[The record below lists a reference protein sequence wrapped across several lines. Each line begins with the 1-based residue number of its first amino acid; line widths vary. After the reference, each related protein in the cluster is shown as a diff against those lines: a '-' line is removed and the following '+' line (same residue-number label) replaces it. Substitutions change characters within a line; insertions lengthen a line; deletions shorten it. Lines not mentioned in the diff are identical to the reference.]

1 MVETIGKRIAYL
13 RQKNDWTQQALADRL
28 AMSRVAISHIE
39 MDLTIP
45 SERSI
50 TLIAGIFKQ
59 SPLAL
64 VEGTTYPKGKAER
77 LPELVNLYTELD
89 LQLALLQNDSSWI
102 DQLGRSMD
110 DNNNKKHVIDK
121 WLAKLNEWELSVIDE
136 HERDTLAKMKQ
147 ILKKL
152 QAATS
157 HPPE

>member
-1 MVETIGKRIAYL
+1 MVETIGSRIAFL
-13 RQKNDWTQQALADRL
+13 RQKNGWTQQALADRL

-39 MDLTIP
+39 MDLAIP

-50 TLIAGIFKQ
+50 TLLAGIFKL

-89 LQLALLQNDSSWI
+89 LQLTLLQNDSSWI
-102 DQLGRSMD
+102 NRLGPSDGGVRYK
-110 DNNNKKHVIDK
+110 NQVIDK
-121 WLAKLNEWELSVIDE
+121 WLSMVNEWELTVIDE
-136 HERDTLAKMKQ
+136 HERNTLSTMRH

-152 QAATS
+152 QTDTS
-157 HPPE
+157 